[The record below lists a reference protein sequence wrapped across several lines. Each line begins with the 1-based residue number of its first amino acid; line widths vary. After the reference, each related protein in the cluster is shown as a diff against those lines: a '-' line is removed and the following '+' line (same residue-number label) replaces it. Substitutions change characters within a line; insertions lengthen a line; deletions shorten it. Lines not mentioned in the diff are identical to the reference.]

1 MDWAPSVCLRSR
13 RSSSLL
19 GLYAAPAIIRA
30 AAFRPYALIRDAQY
44 GRLISSGFVHA
55 SISHLLFNLLTFYF
69 FAFTLERRIGTLPFV
84 TLYGLGLLIGNL
96 STYFKHRNEPD
107 YVTLGASGAVSAV
120 LFASIVYFP
129 TMRLYILPLPVP
141 IPAVLFAVL
150 YLGFS
155 YYQARQSADRVNH
168 DAHIGGALTRTRLR
182 GDHPAG
188 RVRRVGGRHSGAV
201 QLRVV
206 PENTVFVKGKAP
218 RRGQIGRDSWPF
230 LNPGRAGHTNAGV
243 LVRPWLPPEETRSSS
258 PATTWNSDRST

>member
-1 MDWAPSVCLRSR
+1 MNGQAYGLGAVSLFALTAAV
-13 RSSSLL
+13 SLL

-30 AAFRPYALIRDAQY
+30 AAFRPYTLVRNAQY
-44 GRLISSGFVHA
+44 WRLISSGFVHA
-55 SISHLLFNLLTFYF
+55 SLSHLLFNLLTFYF

-150 YLGFS
+150 YLGYS
-155 YYQARQSADRVNH
+155 YYQARRSADRINH
-168 DAHIGGALTRTRLR
+168 DAHIGGALTGLAFVAITQPVAYGRLV
-182 GDHPAG
+182 A
-188 RVRRVGGRHSGAV
+188 AI
-201 QLRVV
+201 QAL
-206 PENTVFVKGKAP
+206 
-218 RRGQIGRDSWPF
+218 
-230 LNPGRAGHTNAGV
+230 
-243 LVRPWLPPEETRSSS
+243 SSS
-258 PATTWNSDRST
+258 G